1 MGLEQRLHRAHL
13 LCLGLETKSLLA
25 LLFHS
30 WSAAPRLQCCS
41 CGVPT
46 GSAVFPKL
54 LFTITG
60 CPVALWVLTG
70 LELLSTGVWVSVE
83 GNAEL
88 CCRAAGGKRD
98 REGG

>member
-41 CGVPT
+41 CGVAT

-60 CPVALWVLTG
+60 CPVALLGSYWVRTALHRCVG
-70 LELLSTGVWVSVE
+70 F
-83 GNAEL
+83 
-88 CCRAAGGKRD
+88 GG
-98 REGG
+98 GGC